1 MANFIIRHIPNT
13 LTSANL
19 FCGCIAIVCAFN
31 GDMMNAALFIVL
43 GAIFDFFDGMSAR
56 LLKVHSD
63 IGKEL
68 DSLADQVTFGVAP
81 SVMIFKTMQH
91 VECDCLPDFFFQFL
105 PYTAFLIAVFS
116 GLRLAKFNVDVR
128 QTSSFIGLPTP
139 ANALFWIGVCIDIDD
154 VSIPFLS
161 NVWVIFALVLIF
173 SYLLISEIP
182 MFSFKFKS
190 MSWADNKIRYLFA
203 MAAII
208 LLVILGISGISAV
221 IGLYILTSIFTDLL
235 DKKKK

>member
-81 SVMIFKTMQH
+81 SVMIFKPMHH
-91 VECDCLPDFFFQFL
+91 V
-105 PYTAFLIAVFS
+105 
-116 GLRLAKFNVDVR
+116 
-128 QTSSFIGLPTP
+128 
-139 ANALFWIGVCIDIDD
+139 
-154 VSIPFLS
+154 
-161 NVWVIFALVLIF
+161 
-173 SYLLISEIP
+173 
-182 MFSFKFKS
+182 
-190 MSWADNKIRYLFA
+190 
-203 MAAII
+203 
-208 LLVILGISGISAV
+208 
-221 IGLYILTSIFTDLL
+221 
-235 DKKKK
+235 